1 MSYIE
6 LNSSTRTFGQS
17 QVIIMI
23 NGEGIDSFDIPTPIV
38 SDKTKDS
45 LVTKQET
52 FEYNNVTYSI
62 VINSSNIGTYII
74 VETEEDS
81 DEIYDF
87 EIFIDNKE
95 EYINPKKEEL
105 EIKLYVPTLSYTNTT
120 GAVLYEQINEK
131 VIPLIDIETEDK
143 FESYLEDE
151 LVIGIRHFLDI
162 SSMKE
167 MTNKE
172 LREKAKLARKIEKK
186 EHGEMITLIPNPTEQ
201 FIQAN
206 AKINYLKKIINKE
219 NVIPVFKW
227 DINNGDIDKFESFVR
242 TLISEYDQIAIRVSA
257 ESSFFTNIEKIAKIH
272 DIHLILDLNTNFDTV
287 QIKTYIKQSTEHSF
301 VNIIYLGAQF
311 STDDISIA
319 RDDTNQNIISSNQPL
334 IVYESIIQDKEITQD
349 IGYGDYCGF
358 DRKTITEMPSGGRG
372 TARVV
377 LASIDDSMKLLVRR
391 GWSNEDITKDKKTG
405 RTKLGYGHSMRKLLQ
420 DIAEGELD
428 YEQDSRFMNEE
439 ICDADFSLKDFYPDI
454 TTPGV
459 IKTLCFRHNVFSII
473 HNFIKA

>member
-95 EYINPKKEEL
+95 EYINLKKEEL

-473 HNFIKA
+473 HNFVKA